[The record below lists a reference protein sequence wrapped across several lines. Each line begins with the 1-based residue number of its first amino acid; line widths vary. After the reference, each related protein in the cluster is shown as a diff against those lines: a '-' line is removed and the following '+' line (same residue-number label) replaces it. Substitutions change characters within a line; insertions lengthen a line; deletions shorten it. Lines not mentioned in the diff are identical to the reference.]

1 MKNTENAAMPMSA
14 MTYWLFFPRRL
25 SGRPAQVCRNPDMRS
40 SSVPT
45 RSLNQTRPDPQ
56 TTQMNPDSICHT
68 PLHHAPRQNEN
79 CCSAADGLDSTCHP
93 AIVCH
98 QEFDGKAR
106 LKCNASAHAQ
116 AASFRSAVVFG
127 SSLH

>member
-1 MKNTENAAMPMSA
+1 MAGVLRTCGHKRAFLAGRSPLYCGPALRHPAELLPAVDLGGRVWLGGRSCKGGPAA
-14 MTYWLFFPRRL
+14 
-25 SGRPAQVCRNPDMRS
+25 PAFGGDD
-40 SSVPT
+40 T
-45 RSLNQTRPDPQ
+45 
-56 TTQMNPDSICHT
+56 
-68 PLHHAPRQNEN
+68 
-79 CCSAADGLDSTCHP
+79 TCHP